1 MGLSPA
7 WMEFLGTLAPDG
19 ARIRAHIRSSMLA
32 PTV

>member
-1 MGLSPA
+1 
-7 WMEFLGTLAPDG
+7 MEFLGTLAPDG